1 MSSAVPSGPSTE
13 EVGPFQLTLLVLSVL
28 ALAVIAV
35 ETFVP
40 VPREVGR
47 ILAGVDVAACGIFFL
62 DFLIR
67 FRAAESKLA
76 FMKWG
81 WIDLVAS
88 IPNVDLLRL
97 GRFVRILRVLRLL
110 RSVRSLRH
118 LVSIMYQ
125 SKGRGGVATVV
136 LIMFLLVV
144 FASIGILLC
153 ETVPESNIK
162 TAGDAVWWSV
172 TTVTT
177 VGYGDRY
184 PVTSGGRAIAICLM
198 FSGVGMFG
206 TLSGVIASLFLGS
219 PQPDPAV
226 LEEIRALRAE
236 VERNRRERP

>member
-1 MSSAVPSGPSTE
+1 MSSPALSGPASE

-35 ETFVP
+35 QVVLP

-47 ILAGVDVAACGIFFL
+47 ILTAVDLIACGVFFL

-67 FRAAESKLA
+67 FRAAGSKRA

-81 WIDLVAS
+81 WIDLLAS
-88 IPNVDLLRL
+88 IPSVDLLRL
-97 GRFVRILRVLRLL
+97 GRFARILRVLRLL

-118 LVSIMYQ
+118 LLSIMYR

-153 ETVPESNIK
+153 ETDPGSNIK

-184 PVTSGGRAIAICLM
+184 PITSGGRVIAIFLM

-219 PQPDPAV
+219 PQSDPAV

-236 VERNRRERP
+236 VERNRQDRL

>member
-1 MSSAVPSGPSTE
+1 MASAVPSGPSAE
-13 EVGPFQLTLLVLSVL
+13 EVGPFQLALLVLSVL

-47 ILAGVDVAACGIFFL
+47 ILAGVDLVACGIFFL

-81 WIDLVAS
+81 WVDLLAS
-88 IPNVDLLRL
+88 IPNIDLLRL
-97 GRFVRILRVLRLL
+97 GRFVRVLRVLRLL

-118 LVSIMYQ
+118 LFAIMYR

-153 ETVPESNIK
+153 ETAPESNIK

-177 VGYGDRY
+177 VGYGDRF
-184 PVTSGGRAIAICLM
+184 PVTSAGRTIAIFLM

-206 TLSGVIASLFLGS
+206 TLSGVIASAFLGS

-236 VERNRRERP
+236 VERQRRDRP